1 MKQGSLAGNKVH
13 KQFVVAL
20 PPTVKFTQP
29 KFCLGFIPRSF
40 SELYVRSL
48 QEQRIIR
55 PSEGDSEEK
64 EEIIPRKT
72 ESAPATQNIL
82 RTLSVQEERT
92 DFR

>member
-1 MKQGSLAGNKVH
+1 MAANLFVKLTKISL
-13 KQFVVAL
+13 
-20 PPTVKFTQP
+20 
-29 KFCLGFIPRSF
+29 CLIFRSF

-48 QEQRIIR
+48 QEQRIMR
-55 PSEGDSEEK
+55 PSEGDTEEK